1 LQRSQ
6 SALEFPRAVPQE
18 SLNLRLGLDPNA
30 ATHRQHGAEFMQYL
44 HNFRMALGVRRTG
57 GSYGNGHRQAAA
69 RNQADRFSLRQGAK
83 PLLNILRRAE
93 DSIQDILHQDV
104 STIEGQK
111 L

>member
-6 SALEFPRAVPQE
+6 SGPELPRAIPQE
-18 SLNLRLGLDPNA
+18 SLNLRLGLNPDA
-30 ATHRQHGAEFMQYL
+30 ATHRQNGAEFMQYL
-44 HNFRMALGVRRTG
+44 HNLRMALGVRRAG
-57 GSYGNGHRQAAA
+57 GSHGNGRRQAAA
-69 RNQADRFSLRQGAK
+69 RDQADRFSLRQGAK
-83 PLLNILRRAE
+83 PLLDILCRAE